1 MDTAGFADLDLSMS
15 TAAKG
20 STDKLLWVLQSDSKK
35 LVMFHWNNNDF
46 SLFQF
51 FFFLTLHTCLRIV
64 IIVTLFFCMIG

>member
-1 MDTAGFADLDLSMS
+1 MDAAGFADLDLSMS

-51 FFFLTLHTCLRIV
+51 FFF
-64 IIVTLFFCMIG
+64 